1 MMVARTSFLWFLQ
14 HLQLGDWHPREI
26 IKTAEATEQQR
37 MSADTVSEWAQA
49 CIDADAI
56 VGHPKLGDF
65 DLGKPHPTENLR
77 QAYTGFCKEQ
87 GLRPVN
93 GQYFGAA
100 CTQMFGPR
108 TKVSMPNSKRRPNG
122 YHVPDGST
130 WQGKVDARLG
140 IK

>member
-1 MMVARTSFLWFLQ
+1 MYARVIRLAVTEMPGS
-14 HLQLGDWHPREI
+14 G
-26 IKTAEATEQQR
+26 TAAELLHA
-37 MSADTVSEWAQA
+37 AG
-49 CIDADAI
+49 IDADAI

-100 CTQMFGPR
+100 CTQVASSSSGISPR
-108 TKVSMPNSKRRPNG
+108 S
-122 YHVPDGST
+122 
-130 WQGKVDARLG
+130 A
-140 IK
+140 